1 MSCFEQSLPIIV
13 YFLLIIL
20 VIVLIV
26 VLVRAFFVLNKVDK
40 MIDNVNDKINSLEN
54 LFSIID
60 GATDTFALIS
70 DKIVGFISA
79 GIGKLFKK
87 KEEDKNE

>member
-13 YFLLIIL
+13 YLLLILL
-20 VIVLIV
+20 VIVLII

-40 MIDNVNDKINSLEN
+40 MVDNVNDRINSLES

-70 DKIVGFISA
+70 DKLVGLVST